1 MTILGSCQG
10 NRNVD
15 WIEIIVK
22 LGPESNNTDV
32 DIAPTNSLDVVPV
45 SEQTRDQKKLDK
57 ALLSG
62 VAWTAGVKWISQ
74 ALTWGITVI
83 VARLLQPSD
92 YGLIGMATIY
102 LYFVQQFS
110 EFALGTAVVTMQDL
124 TDDQISQLNSVSLLT
139 GLVGFAISAA
149 LAVPVSRFYHAPQL
163 RLVIIVM
170 STAFLISAF
179 SIVPNALL
187 RKEMRFKTLAVIEG
201 LQGFTQAAS
210 TLVLAFLGFHYWA
223 LVLGNLSFTVAA
235 TILTLAW
242 KRQRFAR
249 PHWPRIRS
257 VLVYSWH
264 IIVARLSFTL
274 YDSADFII
282 AGRVLGQGALGN
294 YTLAWTFAHAPLEKL
309 SNMVNRVT
317 PSIFAAAQTDYA
329 ALRRYFR
336 NISGALSLAVF
347 PALLGIALVA
357 NDFVHVA
364 LGQKWIG
371 VVLPL
376 ELLTLHALLRSNVIL
391 LTPVLNVIGEERFSM
406 WNSFLMLAVLVPSF
420 YTGSH
425 WGTAGIAA
433 VWVFVY
439 PLLALPLF
447 WRLFRKISMPVGE
460 YVGALWPAISSCI
473 LMIVAVELFKHFRNP
488 GWPPYL
494 DLPLKI
500 LIGAGVYG
508 LALVLLHRKRLIAFR
523 NLVKSLRQRAN

>member
-1 MTILGSCQG
+1 M
-10 NRNVD
+10 
-15 WIEIIVK
+15 IVK
-22 LGPESNNTDV
+22 IGPESNNTNV
-32 DIAPTNSLDVVPV
+32 DIAPPTSLDVAGSPR
-45 SEQTRDQKKLDK
+45 QTSDQKKLDN
-57 ALLSG
+57 ALVSG

-74 ALTWGITVI
+74 ILTWGLTLL

-92 YGLIGMATIY
+92 YGLLGMATIY

-110 EFALGTAVVTMQDL
+110 EFAMGTAIVTRQDL
-124 TDDQISQLNSVSLLT
+124 TDDQLSQLNSVSLLT
-139 GLVGFAISAA
+139 GLAGFAISAA
-149 LAVPVSRFYHAPQL
+149 LAVPLSRFYHTPQL

-187 RKEMRFKTLAVIEG
+187 RKEMRFKLLAIIEG
-201 LQGFTQAAS
+201 LQGFAQAVS
-210 TLVLAFLGFHYWA
+210 TLVLAFLGFRYWA

-235 TILTLAW
+235 TILTLTW
-242 KRQRFAR
+242 RRQRFA
-249 PHWPRIRS
+249 WPRWSRIRS

-274 YDSADFII
+274 YDTADFIV
-282 AGRVLGQGALGN
+282 AGRVLGQGPLGN
-294 YTLAWTFAHAPLEKL
+294 YNMAWTFAHAPLEKL

-317 PSIFAAAQTDYA
+317 PSIFAAAQTDYV

-336 NISGALSLAVF
+336 NITGTLSLAVF

-357 NDFVHVA
+357 NDFVHAA

-391 LTPVLNVIGEERFSM
+391 LTPVLNVIGEERFIM
-406 WNSFLMLAVLVPSF
+406 WNTFLMLAVLVPSF
-420 YTGSH
+420 YIGSH
-425 WGTAGIAA
+425 WGTGGIAG

-447 WRLFRKISMPVGE
+447 WRLFRKINMPVGE
-460 YVGALWPAISSCI
+460 YIGALWPSISGCI
-473 LMIVAVELFKHFRNP
+473 LMAAAVELFKHFRNP
-488 GWPPYL
+488 RWPVYL
-494 DLPLKI
+494 DLALEV
-500 LIGAGVYG
+500 LIGAGVYA
-508 LALVLLHRKRLIAFR
+508 LALILMHRKRLNAFVG
-523 NLVKSLRQRAN
+523 LIKTLRGNAT